1 MTIYHFIIKTVY
13 SSADSYI
20 MPSGRPE
27 LVLDLAYRFQLFLKV
42 LIFPNLSVDKML
54 MLVAL

>member
-42 LIFPNLSVDKML
+42 LISSTCKLLK
-54 MLVAL
+54 VAAV